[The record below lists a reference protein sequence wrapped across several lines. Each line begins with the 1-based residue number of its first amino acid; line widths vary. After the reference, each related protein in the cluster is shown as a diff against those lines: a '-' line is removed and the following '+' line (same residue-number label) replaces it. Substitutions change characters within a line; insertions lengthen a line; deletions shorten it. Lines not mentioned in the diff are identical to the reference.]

1 MGNRKSGKCNFTLFP
16 LNHERAENSRYV
28 KLHTPK
34 RYNNFSDFDVKFLEK
49 CVKFL
54 ALDDN
59 YLEKSVK
66 YFSRATARSPLE
78 IGKYKFFGFT
88 T

>member
-1 MGNRKSGKCNFTLFP
+1 LNYERTGNSK
-16 LNHERAENSRYV
+16 YV
-28 KLHTPK
+28 KLHIPM

-66 YFSRATARSPLE
+66 YFSRGTNRGPLG
-78 IGKYKFFGFT
+78 IAKYKFSGFT